1 MPIYRGFG
9 AIAAVIAIA
18 MGVVPATAG
27 ADAVTAP
34 QVFVRLV
41 DPSNATVGT
50 TPWQPLSAT
59 LPSMGPYDIGVA
71 LQSTTAEYNRQA
83 VEVDLASQPGG
94 PVPDLWS
101 TSFDPYAPY
110 CGTLAGTPGAVQ
122 ATGAQLYFHGNGT
135 YALNVSMYTDAQ
147 HSAFPGHT
155 CSGGP
160 TSTVSLTVNA
170 APAVHIAGTPLVPRT
185 TRKAHGDNGP
195 VLSMPVGTQGYKWRC
210 ARDPVAAPDGSVTG
224 SAITTGSATGTGAGA
239 GNTASVVQET
249 DAFRGPG
256 RWACSVQALSGD
268 NGDNEFGTPWVTT
281 PAVTVRGEF
290 VRDQAHTVLQ
300 RRARGRVR
308 LTIPAVKT
316 DAAAAAHGKV
326 TVTISRATC
335 ASLRKGTFKLH
346 KVLSRSLSLNGAGR
360 GSLTFTSPLQP
371 GFYLGRVTF
380 AGTALILPGRDAD
393 MFLGASSGANPLG
406 KPSLRFVDPSSWAPC

>member
-9 AIAAVIAIA
+9 AIAAVIALA
-18 MGVVPATAG
+18 MGVAPATAG
-27 ADAVTAP
+27 ADTVTAP

-41 DPSNATVGT
+41 DPDNATVGQ

-59 LPSMGPYDIGVA
+59 LSSMGPYDIGVA

-110 CGTLAGTPGAVQ
+110 CETLAGTPGAVQ

-135 YALNVSMYTDAQ
+135 YALSVSMYTDAQ

-160 TSTVSLTVNA
+160 ASTVSLTVNA
-170 APAVHIAGTPLVPRT
+170 APSVHIAGTPLVPRT

-195 VLSMPVGTQGYKWRC
+195 ALSMPVGTQGYKWRC
-210 ARDPVAAPDGSVTG
+210 ARDPVGAPDGSVTG
-224 SAITTGSATGTGAGA
+224 SAMTTGSGSGTGE
-239 GNTASVVQET
+239 GNTAFVVQET
-249 DAFRGPG
+249 DAFTGPG

-290 VRDQAHTVLQ
+290 VRDQTRTVLQ
-300 RRARGRVR
+300 RRSGGRVR

-326 TVTISRATC
+326 TVTISRAMC
-335 ASLRKGTFKLH
+335 ASRRKGTVRLR
-346 KVLSRSLSLNGAGR
+346 KVLGRSVTLNGAGR
-360 GSLTFTSPLQP
+360 GSLTFASPPQP

-380 AGTALILPGRDAD
+380 GGTPLILPGRDAD
-393 MFLGASSGANPLG
+393 MYLGVSSPANSRA
-406 KPSLRFVDPSSWAPC
+406 KPGLSFVDPSSWAVC